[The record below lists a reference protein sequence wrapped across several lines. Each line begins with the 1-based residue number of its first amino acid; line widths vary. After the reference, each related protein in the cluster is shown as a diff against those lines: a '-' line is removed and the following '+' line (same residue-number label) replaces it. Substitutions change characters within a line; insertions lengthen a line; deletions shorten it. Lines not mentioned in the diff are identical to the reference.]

1 MDKKFFVETEHFTT
15 NNNAEIN
22 LINSIQV
29 TKDNLVNDFLNENVS
44 LESLISN
51 KIYNTKL

>member
-1 MDKKFFVETEHFTT
+1 MDKKFFIEAEHFT
-15 NNNAEIN
+15 NNNNVEFN

-29 TKDNLVNDFLNENVS
+29 TNDNLVNDFLNENVS
-44 LESLISN
+44 LESLILN